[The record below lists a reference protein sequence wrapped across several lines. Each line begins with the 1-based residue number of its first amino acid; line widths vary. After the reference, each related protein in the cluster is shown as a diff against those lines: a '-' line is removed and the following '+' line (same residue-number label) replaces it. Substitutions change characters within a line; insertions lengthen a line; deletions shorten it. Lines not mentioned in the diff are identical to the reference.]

1 MTATSGHR
9 PGTMPR
15 LLAVLCAVAALAMT
29 TAGPAAAHAGDPTLV
44 TRLHRVTPALPDQV
58 SVVLRTTIADEL
70 VVTNPTSTP
79 LAVIDPA
86 GTEFLRVSASGVQGN
101 EASPYFHLTAVPPG
115 VRVVVPPSARAG
127 AAPAWV
133 PLSAAPSWAFFDPR
147 MSTVDLQVPV
157 GGRREVEEVEEL
169 AAWSVPLRYGDQPVS
184 VEGALERR
192 PATGR
197 FETSL
202 DPAPA
207 GISAVVAQGYVPSI
221 SVQAAAG
228 REVTVL
234 GRDGR
239 PFLRF
244 GSGGA
249 QLDRGSPTHRDDV
262 LARGRPLA
270 GDETGW
276 IPLPGYGTTWA
287 DVRLRFPAEDP
298 PAEAADATAPVEVA
312 RWEIPV
318 VVDGVPQ
325 ALSGSIRWLPNE
337 RADGGSSW
345 TTGGLVG
352 AAALLAACG
361 AALALRSRRMAAAV
375 ADGARDREE
384 LPEHEP
390 QRTP

>member
-1 MTATSGHR
+1 
-9 PGTMPR
+9 MPR
-15 LLAVLCAVAALAMT
+15 LLAVLGAVVALAVT

-44 TRLHRVTPALPDQV
+44 TRLHGVTPALPDQV
-58 SVVLRTTIADEL
+58 SVALRTTIADEL
-70 VVTNPTSTP
+70 VVTNPTVTP
-79 LAVIDPA
+79 LVVLDPDGA
-86 GTEFLRVSASGVQGN
+86 EFLRVSASGVQGN
-101 EASPYFHLTAVPPG
+101 QTSPYFHLATVPPD
-115 VRVVVPPSARAG
+115 VRIAVPPSARAG

-133 PLSAAPSWAFFDPR
+133 PLSAAPTWAFFDPR
-147 MSTVDLQVPV
+147 MSPAKLQVPV
-157 GGRREVEEVEEL
+157 GGRQEVEEVEEL

-192 PATGR
+192 PVTGR
-197 FETSL
+197 FETAL

-207 GISAVVAQGYVPSI
+207 GVSAVVAQGYVPSI

-239 PFLRF
+239 PFLRI
-244 GSGGA
+244 GSDGA

-276 IPLPGYGTTWA
+276 FPLPGSGTTWA
-287 DVRLRFPAEDP
+287 DVRLRFPAEGP
-298 PAEAADATAPVEVA
+298 PAELAHATAPVEVA
-312 RWEIPV
+312 RWEIPIL
-318 VVDGVPQ
+318 VDGAPQ
-325 ALSGSIRWLPNE
+325 ALSGPIRWVPNA
-337 RADGGSSW
+337 RVGGGSSW
-345 TTGGLVG
+345 ATGGLVG
-352 AAALLAACG
+352 AAVLLVVGG
-361 AALALRSRRMAAAV
+361 AALVLRSRRMAAA
-375 ADGARDREE
+375 AGDGDRHREE

>member
-1 MTATSGHR
+1 MTEATGHR
-9 PGTMPR
+9 PRIMPR
-15 LLAVLCAVAALAMT
+15 LLAVLGAVVAFALT

-44 TRLHRVTPALPDQV
+44 TRLRGVTPALPDQV

-70 VVTNPTSTP
+70 VVTNPTSIP
-79 LAVIDPA
+79 LVVLDPD

-101 EASPYFHLTAVPPG
+101 EASPYFHLTAVPPD
-115 VRVVVPPSARAG
+115 VRFAVPPSARAG
-127 AAPAWV
+127 AAPVWV
-133 PLSAAPSWAFFDPR
+133 PLSAASTWAFFDPR
-147 MSTVDLQVPV
+147 MSPANLQVPV
-157 GGRREVEEVEEL
+157 GGRQEVEDVEEV

-192 PATGR
+192 PVTGR

-202 DPAPA
+202 DPTPM

-228 REVTVL
+228 REVAVL

-244 GSGGA
+244 GSAGA

-276 IPLPGYGTTWA
+276 MTLPGSGTTWA

-298 PAEAADATAPVEVA
+298 PAELADATAPVEVA

-325 ALSGSIRWLPNE
+325 TLSGTIRWLPNA
-337 RADGGSSW
+337 RTGGGSSW
-345 TTGGLVG
+345 TAAGLVG
-352 AAALLAACG
+352 AAALLVAGG
-361 AALALRSRRMAAAV
+361 AALVLRSRRVAAA
-375 ADGARDREE
+375 AAIDDRDREE

>member
-1 MTATSGHR
+1 VTPARRHR
-9 PGTMPR
+9 PRTTPR
-15 LLAVLCAVAALAMT
+15 LLAVLAAVVALALT

-44 TRLHRVTPALPDQV
+44 TRLHGVTPALPDQV

-70 VVTNPTSTP
+70 VVTNPTATP
-79 LAVIDPA
+79 LVVLDPDGA
-86 GTEFLRVSASGVQGN
+86 EFLRVSASGVQGN
-101 EASPYFHLTAVPPG
+101 EASPYFHLTKVPPD
-115 VRVVVPPSARAG
+115 VRIAVPPSARAG
-127 AAPAWV
+127 AVPVWV
-133 PLSAAPSWAFFDPR
+133 PLSAAPTWAFFDPR
-147 MSTVDLQVPV
+147 MSPANLQVPV
-157 GGRREVEEVEEL
+157 GGRQEVEEVEQL

-184 VEGALERR
+184 VDGALERR
-192 PATGR
+192 PVTGR

-207 GISAVVAQGYVPSI
+207 GISAVVSQGYVPSI
-221 SVQAAAG
+221 SVQAAPG
-228 REVTVL
+228 HEVAVL

-244 GSGGA
+244 GSDGA

-270 GDETGW
+270 SNETGW
-276 IPLPGYGTTWA
+276 IPLPGSGTTWA

-298 PAEAADATAPVEVA
+298 PSELAEATAPAEVA

-318 VVDGVPQ
+318 VVDGAPQ
-325 ALSGSIRWLPNE
+325 ALSGTIRWLPNA
-337 RADGGSSW
+337 RAGGGSSW

-352 AAALLAACG
+352 GAALLVACG
-361 AALALRSRRMAAAV
+361 AALVLRNRRVAAA
-375 ADGARDREE
+375 GAAGDRDREE